1 MANKPNK
8 HFAVQLERFHRA
20 RKPGTPEWAKRLD
33 YPGPAARCKC
43 RDPECLNSAEPTVP
57 RETYHI
63 CEACAARC
71 PDPILEYYTHAPQ
84 QTVPSK
90 AKQRAAAV
98 MAFRG
103 WLLAKA
109 AATVDENRI

>member
-8 HFAVQLERFHRA
+8 HFAVQMERFQRA
-20 RKPGTPEWAKRLD
+20 WKPGTPEHAKRLD
-33 YPGPAARCKC
+33 YPGPTARQKC
-43 RDPECLNSAEPTVP
+43 RDPECLNAEGPTVP
-57 RETYHI
+57 LETYHI
-63 CEACAARC
+63 CDACAARC

-90 AKQRAAAV
+90 QKQRAAAV

-103 WLLAKA
+103 WLLACRA
-109 AATVDENRI
+109 ERSNE